1 MNLFYNN
8 SVHTPLRPAKLLPS
22 LRNMTIF
29 FVFFFLNGRWV
40 WLAAAAAGL
49 VLKRWP

>member
-8 SVHTPLRPAKLLPS
+8 SVHTPLRPAKLPS

-40 WLAAAAAGL
+40 WLAAAAGM
-49 VLKRWP
+49 VLERWP